1 MHMTVSSG
9 WARISAVALAA
20 SLCLGAAPSMVAAQT
35 PHHTLPSLGDG
46 AELTLTEERRIGDQ
60 IARSIFRDP
69 LYLDDLAIGAYLQTM
84 WEPLVQAALQRG
96 DLTPELHERFAWQIV
111 VGRDRQVNAF
121 ALPGGYLGVYLGL
134 MATVSTPDEL
144 ASVMAHELA
153 HVSQRHISRL
163 ISRQSQQAPWVI
175 GAMILGA
182 IAANAARNVDI
193 AGAAIMG
200 GQAVAIQNQ
209 LNFSRDMEREADRI
223 GFGIMQT
230 AGFNP
235 QGFVSM
241 FDKLLAASRLNDD
254 GAFPYL
260 RSHPLS
266 TERMADMTARTQE
279 LASSSGTAT
288 GLAQPSSGPISL
300 PYHTLISTRARVLAE
315 DQVDRLRAL
324 ALTATT
330 ARATGFDE
338 LQTFGQLYAA
348 TLAAARLRDARLVQ
362 LGLQQLLA
370 HPLATV
376 NSQTQAALAAFE
388 VESWLA
394 LPNEAIPTAAQAR
407 LQLYVNHTLAQ
418 GPRATREAMVLSAQV
433 LVKTTMP
440 SESQRSQQATL
451 VQRLQAHVAL
461 KPKDALAWQTLSKL
475 HQAQGQHA
483 RAARA
488 DAEAKL
494 AHLDT
499 TAAHDRLRAA
509 QQIARETGVNHIE
522 ASIIDARLRQVQ
534 AQLRQEQTETR

>member
-1 MHMTVSSG
+1 MTVSSG

-20 SLCLGAAPSMVAAQT
+20 SLCLGAAPSMVWAQS

-46 AELTLTEERRIGDQ
+46 AELTLAEERRIGDQ

-69 LYLDDLAIGAYLQTM
+69 LYLDDLAIGAYLQTL

-96 DLTPELHERFAWQIV
+96 DLTPELHERLAWQIV

-134 MATVSTPDEL
+134 LATVSTPDEL

-163 ISRQSQQAPWVI
+163 ISRQNQQAPWVI

-254 GAFPYL
+254 GSFPYL

-300 PYHTLISTRARVLAE
+300 PYHMLISTRARVLAE

-348 TLAAARLRDARLVQ
+348 TLAAARLRDGRLVQ

-394 LPNEAIPTAAQAR
+394 LPSETIPTAAQAR
-407 LQLYVNHTLAQ
+407 LQHYVNHTLAQ

-433 LVKTTMP
+433 LTKATMP
-440 SESQRSQQATL
+440 SDSQRSQQATV

-461 KPKDALAWQTLSKL
+461 NPKDALAWQTLSKL
-475 HQAQGQHA
+475 HQAQGQPA

-499 TAAHDRLRAA
+499 TGANDRLRAA

>member
-1 MHMTVSSG
+1 MTVSSG
-9 WARISAVALAA
+9 WARISAVALAVG
-20 SLCLGAAPSMVAAQT
+20 LTLGTAPSMVAAQARQ
-35 PHHTLPSLGDG
+35 HSLPALGDG

-69 LYLDDLAIGAYLQTM
+69 LYLDDPAIGAYLQTL

-96 DLTPELHERFAWQIV
+96 DLTPELKERFAWQIV

-134 MATVSTPDEL
+134 MSTVSTPDEL

-163 ISRQSQQAPWVI
+163 ITRQSQQTPWVI

-182 IAANAARNVDI
+182 LAANAARNVDI
-193 AGAAIMG
+193 AGAAIVG

-223 GFGIMQT
+223 GFGIMHT

-241 FDKLLAASRLNDD
+241 FDKLQAASRLNDD

-260 RSHPLS
+260 RSHPLT

-279 LASSSGTAT
+279 LASSSGTAS
-288 GLAQPSSGPISL
+288 GAAQPSSGPISL
-300 PYHTLISTRARVLAE
+300 PYHTLISSRARVLAE
-315 DQVDRLRAL
+315 DQTDRLRAL
-324 ALTATT
+324 AVTATT
-330 ARATGFDE
+330 ARITGFDE
-338 LQTFGQLYAA
+338 LQSFGQLYAA

-370 HPLATV
+370 HPLATT
-376 NSQTQAALAAFE
+376 NDQTRSALAAFE

-394 LPNEAIPTAAQAR
+394 LPPESWPAAAQSR
-407 LQLYVNHTLAQ
+407 VQQYVANTLAL

-433 LVKTTMP
+433 LLKPAMA
-440 SESQRSQQATL
+440 SEAQRAQQSAL
-451 VQRLQAHVAL
+451 AQRLQAHVAL
-461 KPKDALAWQTLSKL
+461 NPTDALAWQTLSKL
-475 HQAQGQHA
+475 HQAQGQLA

-488 DAEAKL
+488 DAESKL

-499 TAAHDRLRAA
+499 TAALDRLRAA
-509 QQIARETGVNHIE
+509 QQMARQGGADHIE
-522 ASIIDARLRQVQ
+522 SSIIDARLRQVQ
-534 AQLRQEQTETR
+534 DQLRQEQLDAR